1 MIKDST
7 ILILGAGQIGRAA
20 CIEILKRHPKEII
33 LHTLEEEE
41 AKVSKNWI
49 KQNCPENIKCEI
61 DCKLKISHGD
71 VINAYPDSKTHELE
85 FRFGIFTDSIY
96 KASLLW
102 KIIKKYKP
110 NMIVDGINTAT
121 AVGYGQ
127 DPYTASRGLKSILE
141 AEVLP
146 NSDEIRKKIEDNLLS
161 EAIPCLIRFTQ
172 VLHKAMITFDVAQY
186 VKISTSGLGG
196 MGFNIAY
203 THGDT
208 GEPGLSTKL
217 LGKVAAAGI
226 FNQLLW
232 TLSRTPGL
240 DIKVIIPTALVGW
253 DSITKE
259 VKLKLKT
266 RGKKS
271 KSETRIPLYDCESPL
286 TLLDED
292 IFNKH
297 KPKSLKGF
305 LEMVAIDSGENGHYA
320 LGDMTTITT
329 LGQMGCVTKEEIG
342 MAVAESLEGST
353 KYDVCTALDSACLG
367 PSLNAAFERKFLLT
381 QMQEKDEKMKTSSV
395 SIGNLGPEVTKH
407 LWELEVLKVLCS
419 SLIKVVKCKAIDIAE
434 NAEILILKNDKGLRQ
449 QILSLQMPILLEG
462 NRILLGATWHI
473 PEDRE
478 PKNILENMDRW
489 ADDGWVDLRTKR
501 ISYWQ
506 AQIKKVI
513 KLYKE
518 FSISEVVQLNRNWHS
533 FSLNSDFNVG
543 EVLGFIYSID
553 GGDRKID

>member
-20 CIEILKRHPKEII
+20 CIEILKRHPKELI

-49 KQNCPENIKCEI
+49 KQNCPLNLKKEI
-61 DCKLKISHGD
+61 DCKLKISFGD
-71 VINAYPDSKTHELE
+71 VLIAYPESESQELNY
-85 FRFGIFTDSIY
+85 RFGIFTDKVCES
-96 KASLLW
+96 SPLW
-102 KIIKKYKP
+102 KLIKKHKP
-110 NMIVDGINTAT
+110 DMIVDGINTAT
-121 AVGYGQ
+121 VVGYGR
-127 DPYTASRGLKSILE
+127 DPYTDSRELKRILE
-141 AEVLP
+141 SKELPDPIEV
-146 NSDEIRKKIEDNLLS
+146 RKKIEDGLLS
-161 EAIPCLIRFTQ
+161 EAIPQLIRFIQ
-172 VLHKAMITFDVAQY
+172 VLHKAMIHFEIKRF

-217 LGKVAAAGI
+217 LGKVAATGI

-253 DSITKE
+253 DSIVTNVEAEIKTQKE
-259 VKLKLKT
+259 EPIT
-266 RGKKS
+266 RS
-271 KSETRIPLYDCESPL
+271 RVPLYDCVQPL
-286 TLLDED
+286 DLTNDN
-292 IFNKH
+292 IFSTH
-297 KPKSLKGF
+297 KSKKLKGF

-353 KYDVCTALDSACLG
+353 KYDICTALDAACLG

-381 QMQEKDEKMKTSSV
+381 QMHEKDKKMKTSSV

-407 LWELEVLKVLCS
+407 LWELEILKVLCS
-419 SLIKVVKCKAIDIAE
+419 SLTKVVKCKAKEVAK
-434 NAEILILKNDKGLRQ
+434 NAEMLILNNDKGLRQ

>member
-20 CIEILKRHPKEII
+20 CIEILKRHPKKLI

-49 KQNCPENIKCEI
+49 KQNCPLNIKQEI
-61 DCKLKISHGD
+61 DCKLKISFGD
-71 VINAYPDSKTHELE
+71 VLIAYPKSESQELNY
-85 FRFGIFTDSIY
+85 RFGIFTEKLCES
-96 KASLLW
+96 SPLW
-102 KIIKKYKP
+102 KLIKKHKP
-110 NMIVDGINTAT
+110 DMIVDGINTAT
-121 AVGYGQ
+121 VVGYGR
-127 DPYTASRGLKSILE
+127 DPYTDSRELKRILE
-141 AEVLP
+141 SKELPDSIEV
-146 NSDEIRKKIEDNLLS
+146 RKKIEDGLLS
-161 EAIPCLIRFTQ
+161 EAIPQLIRFIQ
-172 VLHKAMITFDVAQY
+172 VLHKAMIYFKIKRF

-217 LGKVAAAGI
+217 LGKVAATGI

-253 DSITKE
+253 DSITKD

-271 KSETRIPLYDCESPL
+271 KSETRIPLYDCERPL
-286 TLLDED
+286 TLTDKN
-292 IFNKH
+292 IFTKH
-297 KPKSLKGF
+297 KPKRLKGS

-353 KYDVCTALDSACLG
+353 KYDICTALDSACLG

-381 QMQEKDEKMKTSSV
+381 QMQEKDEEMDSSSV

-407 LWELEVLKVLCS
+407 LWELEIIRVLCS
-419 SLIKVVKCKAIDIAE
+419 SLSNVSKCKAKDMAKRAE
-434 NAEILILKNDKGLRQ
+434 SLILNEGEILRQ

-462 NRILLGATWHI
+462 NRILLGATWLI
-473 PEDRE
+473 PEDKE
-478 PKNILENMDRW
+478 PKNILENIDRW
-489 ADDGWVDLRTKR
+489 TDDGWVDLRAKR

-506 AQIKKVI
+506 DQIQKVI

-518 FSISEVVQLNRNWHS
+518 FSRSEVVQLNRNWHS
-533 FSLNSDFNVG
+533 FSLDNDFNVG

-553 GGDRKID
+553 GGDRKLD